1 MGRILGTPGGERG
14 ASLILKDSRFGCM
27 GIAYTPM
34 WARGRNRSI
43 HTACFVCA
51 CHLPEDLIDPGLPIF
66 QHQTVL
72 FLFYKTK

>member
-1 MGRILGTPGGERG
+1 VGRILGTPGGERG

-51 CHLPEDLIDPGLPIF
+51 CHLPEDLITSSHSILLVTF
-66 QHQTVL
+66 
-72 FLFYKTK
+72 FLLGGKPS